1 MIAARAAAQRLAVA
15 VTSCDREHPSR
26 ALLRDGDHLIRN
38 LRVDDP
44 SPVVRTI
51 TVSTLRSGEFLVQV
65 EDPHLL
71 GVWTALKT
79 QHGFDLDTGTRIIYN
94 GRQLP
99 DGANGRERGA
109 LTFFQESGGVDG
121 MQLHTIYRLRG
132 GMWGPPQSKVPCVVT
147 LTPGANQLIGTED
160 SIRID
165 FATGDMMRGVE
176 SALRHPQRGL
186 RSISYRIH
194 SGHEDPAEI
203 EADIQRELRGAFE
216 IMHCLCSP
224 WSGASITVRRIRPTV
239 RLRRPNGELVCWR
252 KAEAFLMAHALKI
265 HGAYRSDIFP
275 LALRFLELP
284 PEEWECGDEIP
295 VRVRTIHHHVP
306 LRQPLQFGDISII
319 IQPSTILHAHA
330 HYRVDY
336 RCETEGVYRWRS
348 GAAEDGRDLEQP
360 LPAHVTEPYERG
372 RLPHPYPYL
381 DLNDFEM
388 ASAFQRNEGLR
399 SVARSWHVYTSDVA
413 TSSSAGQRIQ
423 LHYDASF

>member
-1 MIAARAAAQRLAVA
+1 MIAARAAANRLAVA

-38 LRVDDP
+38 LRVDDDP
-44 SPVVRTI
+44 SPVVHTI
-51 TVSTLRSGEFLVQV
+51 TVRPLWGGNFLVQV

-71 GVWTALKT
+71 GLWTALKT
-79 QHGFDLDTGTRIIYN
+79 QHGFDLRTDTRIIYK

-99 DGANGRERGA
+99 KEKDA

-121 MQLHTIYRLRG
+121 MLVHTVDRLRG
-132 GMWGPPQSKVPCVVT
+132 GMWGAEVPCVVT

-186 RSISYRIH
+186 RSI
-194 SGHEDPAEI
+194 GHQYYSDPAEV
-203 EADIQRELRGAFE
+203 EADIQRELRRALDF
-216 IMHCLCSP
+216 MPCLCSP
-224 WSGASITVRRIRPTV
+224 WSGASVVVRRIQPTV
-239 RLRRPNGELVCWR
+239 RLRKPNGELVCWR
-252 KAEAFLMAHALKI
+252 KAEAFLMARALKI

-284 PEEWECGDEIP
+284 PDEWECGDEIP
-295 VRVRTIHHHVP
+295 VRVRAIHHKYVP
-306 LRQPLQFGDISII
+306 PGGRLQSGDISII
-319 IQPSTILHAHA
+319 VQPSTALHAHA
-330 HYRVDY
+330 HYRIDY
-336 RCETEGVYRWRS
+336 RCETYDVYRWRS
-348 GAAEDGRDLEQP
+348 RSAEEGRDLGQP
-360 LPAHVTEPYERG
+360 VPTHVTEYYDQR

-388 ASAFQRNEGLR
+388 ASAFQRNERLR